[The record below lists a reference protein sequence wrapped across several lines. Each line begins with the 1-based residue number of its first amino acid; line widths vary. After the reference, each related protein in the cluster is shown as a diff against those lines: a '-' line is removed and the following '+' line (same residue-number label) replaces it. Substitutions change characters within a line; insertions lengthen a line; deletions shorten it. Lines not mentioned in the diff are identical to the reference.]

1 MTPPWGRHWR
11 HGLWATCTL
20 LAAGPGQAAD
30 YRLAPAGAALAPAGY
45 ITAADLQDLLLADG
59 DRVLLDCGARY
70 PPLRLRTRGAGTV
83 RVEPAGPCTA
93 GRRPV
98 FDGRR
103 PLGAASK
110 AAGATVG
117 AGRSTFTQ
125 ALPVVQVFAGD
136 QPLLRARHP
145 ASSYLL
151 IGPQAA
157 ASGAMLPADARLDPA
172 ALAGATLV
180 ARTQEWLIE
189 TRLVGADG
197 RSLDVP
203 LQYPLRPKAG
213 IFFTGKAWMLGAGPG
228 WAHDRL
234 AQTLTVQGAADQA
247 LSAAL
252 DEPLLQVRGSAG
264 VVVQGLD
271 FFGAGGHAVDVKS
284 DGSVVLRDLAITL
297 TGGNAVAVAGAR
309 LALVEQLRIDR
320 CGGDGVFFAEVARAE
335 VRDSSVRDAGLL
347 HGAGPAL
354 AAINAHR
361 TDAALIERNRV
372 ERAGYIGIRVGG
384 DALVQGNRV
393 AQSCISLAD
402 CAAIYTWRRGRDDH
416 RPPTRVLGN
425 LVLGVAGDASV
436 KFGVN
441 DYFAGIYLDEWTR
454 RADVRGNLLIDVA
467 QGIYLHNAFD
477 NAVGGNLVLGPR
489 AQPLLELVDPP
500 VRATLGLPPAA
511 AAASVAAPGA
521 GATPDAQVA
530 SSGRAPAEPPNRL
543 QGALLDLPGG
553 LTWARVAAGDVAV
566 LRAAT
571 ARLLVIE
578 GPPGAGPPDTG
589 TRRCSR
595 LLPLPD
601 VPQLPAQ
608 VLVCPGE

>member
-1 MTPPWGRHWR
+1 MTPPWRRHWR

-20 LAAGPGQAAD
+20 LAAGPGLAAVH
-30 YRLAPAGAALAPAGY
+30 RLAPAGAALAPAGY
-45 ITAADLQDLLLADG
+45 ITAADLQNLLLADG
-59 DRVLLDCGARY
+59 DSVVLDCGARY

-110 AAGATVG
+110 AAGAAAD

-125 ALPVVQVFAGD
+125 PLPVVQVFAGD

-151 IGPQAA
+151 VGPQVA

-189 TRLVGADG
+189 TRQVGADG
-197 RSLDVP
+197 RSLDVA

-234 AQTLTVQGAADQA
+234 AQTLTVQGAGDQA

-271 FFGAGGHAVDVKS
+271 FFGAGGDAVDVKS
-284 DGSVVLRDLAITL
+284 DGSVVLRDLSITL

-335 VRDSSVRDAGLL
+335 VRDSSVRAAGLL

-361 TDAALIERNRV
+361 TDAALIERNRI

-393 AQSCISLAD
+393 AQSCISLTD

-416 RPPTRVLGN
+416 RPPTRILGN
-425 LVLGVAGDASV
+425 LVVAVGVGGDTSV
-436 KFGVN
+436 KFGVD
-441 DYFAGIYLDEWTR
+441 DYFAGVYLDEWTR
-454 RADVRGNLLIDVA
+454 RADVQGNVIIDAA
-467 QGIYLHNAFD
+467 QGIYLHNSFD
-477 NAVGGNLVLGPR
+477 NTVAGNLVLGAR
-489 AQPLLELVDPP
+489 AQALQDLVDAP
-500 VRATLGLPPAA
+500 VRAAQAVSGSEVANRLQAA
-511 AAASVAAPGA
+511 LIDKPAAPGEW
-521 GATPDAQVA
+521 TLVP
-530 SSGRAPAEPPNRL
+530 
-543 QGALLDLPGG
+543 
-553 LTWARVAAGDVAV
+553 AGDAAALRRTTTRWVV
-566 LRAAT
+566 LDR
-571 ARLLVIE
+571 VP
-578 GPPGAGPPDTG
+578 GSGAGPVNASDLG
-589 TRRCSR
+589 RCSV
-595 LLPLPD
+595 LMPVPKAPD
-601 VPQLPAQ
+601 LPAQ
-608 VLVCPGE
+608 VLQCPPK

>member
-1 MTPPWGRHWR
+1 MTPPRGRHRR
-11 HGLWATCTL
+11 HLWWAACTL
-20 LAAGPGQAAD
+20 LAAGPVLAAD
-30 YRLAPAGAALAPAGY
+30 HRLAPAGAAMAPAGY
-45 ITAADLQDLLLADG
+45 ITAADLQDQLLVDG
-59 DRVLLDCGARY
+59 DKVLLDCGARY

-103 PLGAASK
+103 PPGVARAA
-110 AAGATVG
+110 ADATAGG
-117 AGRSTFTQ
+117 AGRSSFTQ
-125 ALPVVQVFAGD
+125 PQPVVQVFAGD
-136 QPLLRARHP
+136 QPLPRARHP

-151 IGPQAA
+151 FGPQAA
-157 ASGAMLPADARLDPA
+157 AAAAMLPADARLDPA

-189 TRLVGADG
+189 TRQVGADG
-197 RSLDVP
+197 RSLDLP

-234 AQTLTVQGAADQA
+234 AQTLTVQGAGDQV
-247 LSAAL
+247 LSVAL

-264 VVVQGLD
+264 VVVQGID

-284 DGSVVLRDLAITL
+284 DGAVVLRDLAITL

-309 LALVEQLRIDR
+309 LAQVEQLRIDR

-361 TDAALIERNRV
+361 TDAALIERNQV
-372 ERAGYIGIRVGG
+372 ERAGYIGIRVSG
-384 DALVQGNRV
+384 DALVQGNRI
-393 AQSCISLAD
+393 AETCISLAD

-416 RPPTRVLGN
+416 RAPVRVLGN
-425 LVLGVAGDASV
+425 LVLGVGVGGDTSV

-441 DYFAGIYLDEWTR
+441 DYFAGVYLDEWTR
-454 RADVRGNLLIDVA
+454 RGDVQGNVIIDAA
-467 QGIYLHNAFD
+467 QGIYLHNSFD
-477 NAVGGNLVLGPR
+477 NTVAGNLVLGAR
-489 AQPLLELVDPP
+489 AQPLLDLVDAP
-500 VRATLGLPPAA
+500 VRA
-511 AAASVAAPGA
+511 
-521 GATPDAQVA
+521 AQAKSETEV
-530 SSGRAPAEPPNRL
+530 PNRL
-543 QGALLDLPGG
+543 QAALLDKPASPGEW
-553 LTWARVAAGDVAV
+553 TRIPAGDAAALRRSTTRLVV
-566 LRAAT
+566 LD
-571 ARLLVIE
+571 LK
-578 GPPGAGPPDTG
+578 PGAAPVTAGDIG
-589 TRRCSR
+589 RCSV
-595 LLPLPD
+595 LMPVLNAPE
-601 VPQLPAQ
+601 LPAQ
-608 VLVCPGE
+608 VLQCPAK

>member
-1 MTPPWGRHWR
+1 MTRRGRHLR
-11 HGLWATCTL
+11 RVLWAACTL
-20 LAAGPGQAAD
+20 LAAGPGLAAD
-30 YRLAPAGAALAPAGY
+30 HRLAPAGAAAAPAGH
-45 ITAADLQDLLLADG
+45 ITAADLQDLVLADG
-59 DRVLLDCGARY
+59 DRVLLDCGARFA
-70 PPLRLRTRGAGTV
+70 PLRLRTRGAGTV

-93 GRRPV
+93 SRRPV

-103 PLGAASK
+103 PLGAARS
-110 AAGATVG
+110 ATDATAGG
-117 AGRSTFTQ
+117 SGRRTFTQ
-125 ALPVVQVFAGD
+125 SQPVVQVFAGD
-136 QPLLRARHP
+136 QPLPRARHP
-145 ASSYLL
+145 ASGYLL

-157 ASGAMLPADARLDPA
+157 ATGAMLPADARLDPT
-172 ALAGATLV
+172 ALAGATLL

-189 TRLVGADG
+189 TRQVGADG

-203 LQYPLRPKAG
+203 LQYPLRPRAG
-213 IFFTGKAWMLGAGPG
+213 VFFTGKAWMLGAGPG

-234 AQTLTVQGAADQA
+234 AQTLTVQGVGDQA

-252 DEPLLQVRGSAG
+252 DEPLLQVHGSAG
-264 VVVQGLD
+264 VVVQGID
-271 FFGAGGHAVDVKS
+271 FFGAGGNAVDVKS
-284 DGSVVLRDLAITL
+284 GGSVLLRDLAITL

-309 LALVEQLRIDR
+309 LAQVEQLRIDR

-335 VRDSSVRDAGLL
+335 VRESSVRDASLL

-361 TDAALIERNRV
+361 TDSALIERNRV
-372 ERAGYIGIRVGG
+372 ERTGYIGIRVGG

-393 AQSCISLAD
+393 AQSCLSLAD
-402 CAAIYTWRRGRDDH
+402 CAAIYTWRRGRGDH
-416 RPPTRVLGN
+416 RAPVRVLGN
-425 LVLGVAGDASV
+425 LVVGVAGDVSV

-454 RADVRGNLLIDVA
+454 QADVRGNLLIDVA

-477 NAVGGNLVLGPR
+477 NSVGGNLVLGPR

-500 VRATLGLPPAA
+500 VRATLGLQPAA
-511 AAASVAAPGA
+511 ASAAAP
-521 GATPDAQVA
+521 DADAAPAAQTA
-530 SSGRAPAEPPNRL
+530 LGMPAPAEPPNRL
-543 QGALLDLPGG
+543 QGALLDLPAG
-553 LTWARVAAGDVAV
+553 LPWASIAAGDVAA

-578 GPPGAGPPDTG
+578 GPPGAAPPDTG

-595 LLPLPD
+595 LLPLAN

-608 VLVCPGE
+608 VLLCPGG